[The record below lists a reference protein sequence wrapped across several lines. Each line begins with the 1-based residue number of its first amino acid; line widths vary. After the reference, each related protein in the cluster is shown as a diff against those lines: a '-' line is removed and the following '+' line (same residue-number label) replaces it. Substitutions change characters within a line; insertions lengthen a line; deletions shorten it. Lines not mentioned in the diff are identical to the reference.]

1 MSLVPGLKGS
11 ASVRVIHENTAAV
24 VGSGSLEVFATPM
37 MIALME
43 NAALNTVKPFLAE
56 GEATVGTEISVTH
69 DAPTPIGETVT
80 AEAELFAVDRRKL
93 QFQVQ
98 ARVGDEIIG
107 KGTHTRFIINEERF
121 LQKALAK
128 SSSRP
133 ADT

>member
-1 MSLVPGLKGS
+1 MSLAPGLKGS

-69 DAPTPIGETVT
+69 NAPTPIGETVT
-80 AEAELFAVDRRKL
+80 AEAELIAVDRRKL
-93 QFQVQ
+93 QFQVR

-128 SSSRP
+128 KQQ
-133 ADT
+133 

>member
-11 ASVRVIHENTAAV
+11 ASVLMIHENTAAV

-69 DAPTPIGETVT
+69 DAP
-80 AEAELFAVDRRKL
+80 K
-93 QFQVQ
+93 FQVQ

-128 SSSRP
+128 KQQ
-133 ADT
+133 

>member
-69 DAPTPIGETVT
+69 NAPTPIGETVT
-80 AEAELFAVDRRKL
+80 AEAELIAVDRRKL

-98 ARVGDEIIG
+98 ARVGDKIIG

-128 SSSRP
+128 KQQ
-133 ADT
+133 